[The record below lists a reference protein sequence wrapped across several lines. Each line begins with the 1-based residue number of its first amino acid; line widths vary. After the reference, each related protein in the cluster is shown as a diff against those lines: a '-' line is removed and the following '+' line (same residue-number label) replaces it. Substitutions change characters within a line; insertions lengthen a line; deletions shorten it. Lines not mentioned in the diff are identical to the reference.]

1 MKAAMINMLSNAA
14 WFSSLFLIPLFAQDL
29 GATEEQIGLIVAGYG
44 TASFISSYIFGRL
57 ADIHGRRLFLRFG
70 LIFSAFAAILQIFSH
85 DPLTLLLTRALMGFS
100 AGIFPAA
107 LMAYAYES
115 KWKMGKF
122 MAYGSLG
129 WGVGTIVAGILA
141 TVVVMSNPYMAP
153 FLLSAVL
160 LLLSF
165 AISMRMP
172 KVQEHNIKVPLF
184 PVKVIKKNLP
194 VYLTLLVR
202 HMGACTIWV
211 IFPLFVIE
219 IGGSFFWIGV
229 LYGINSLTQFLVMR
243 KLKARSKTLIIWGL
257 IFSMATFYLFTLC
270 ENIWQLLSTQVL
282 LGTAWAMLYVG
293 SIKFIMSRNKERAT
307 ATGLLNSVLN
317 ISSIGGALIGGVVA
331 GLYGYHATMYLATA
345 ASVVGMVIFLVLVRN
360 DPSCGNRRK
369 ARGRVKARASTP

>member
-29 GATEEQIGLIVAGYG
+29 EATEEQIGLIVAGYG
-44 TASFISSYIFGRL
+44 TASLISSYIFGRL

-70 LIFSAFAAILQIFSH
+70 LIFSGFAAILQIFSH

-141 TVVVMSNPYMAP
+141 TVIVMSNPYMAP
-153 FLLSAVL
+153 FLLSAL
-160 LLLSF
+160 LLFLSF
-165 AISMRMP
+165 IISMKMP
-172 KVQEHNIKVPLF
+172 KVQEHKIRVPLF
-184 PVKVIKKNLP
+184 PVKVIKKNMP

-211 IFPLFVIE
+211 IFPIFVIQ
-219 IGGSFFWIGV
+219 IGGSFFWIGM
-229 LYGINSLTQFLVMR
+229 LYGINSLTQFMVMR
-243 KLKARSKTLIIWGL
+243 KLKAKSTTLIIWGL
-257 IFSMATFYLFTLC
+257 ILSMATFFLFTLC
-270 ENIWQLLSTQVL
+270 ENIWQLLSTQLL

-331 GLYGYHATMYLATA
+331 GLFGYHATMYLATA
-345 ASVVGMVIFLVLVRN
+345 ASLVAMIIFLVLIRTERTKR
-360 DPSCGNRRK
+360 SHLKSK
-369 ARGRVKARASTP
+369 AAVKARAS

>member
-331 GLYGYHATMYLATA
+331 GLYGY
-345 ASVVGMVIFLVLVRN
+345 
-360 DPSCGNRRK
+360 
-369 ARGRVKARASTP
+369 

>member
-44 TASFISSYIFGRL
+44 TASLVSSYIFGRL

-70 LIFSAFAAILQIFSH
+70 LIFSAFAALIQILSH
-85 DPLTLLLTRALMGFS
+85 DPLTLLFTRALMGFS
-100 AGIFPAA
+100 AGVFPAA

-141 TVVVMSNPYMAP
+141 TVIVMSNPYAAP
-153 FLLSAVL
+153 FLLSA
-160 LLLSF
+160 LLLSLSF
-165 AISMRMP
+165 IISMRMP
-172 KVQEHNIKVPLF
+172 KVQERMVKVPLF
-184 PVKVIKKNLP
+184 PVKVIKKNMP
-194 VYLTLLVR
+194 VYLTILIR

-211 IFPLFVIE
+211 IFPIFVIE

-229 LYGINSLTQFLVMR
+229 IYGINSLTQFIVMR
-243 KLKARSKTLIIWGL
+243 KLRAKSTTLIIWGL
-257 IFSMATFYLFTLC
+257 ILSMITFFLFTLC
-270 ENIWQLLSTQVL
+270 ENVWQLLPTQIL
-282 LGTAWAMLYVG
+282 LGTAWAFLYVG
-293 SIKFIMSRNKERAT
+293 SIKFIMARNEERAT

-331 GLYGYHATMYLATA
+331 GLFGYYATMYLAAA
-345 ASVVGMVIFLVLVRN
+345 ASFVAMLIFLALVNFGKKKR
-360 DPSCGNRRK
+360 PK
-369 ARGRVKARASTP
+369 PMQLHRANLYAIP